1 LEKKSEKTL
10 RLDLNPG
17 FAVNL
22 MHKLKIF
29 YIFSRRSR
37 LLREAPKYAVL
48 TTRGKI
54 FEKALRSEMRI
65 YIWKLNR
72 K

>member
-1 LEKKSEKTL
+1 
-10 RLDLNPG
+10 
-17 FAVNL
+17 
-22 MHKLKIF
+22 
-29 YIFSRRSR
+29 
-37 LLREAPKYAVL
+37 LREAPKYAVL

-54 FEKALRSEMRI
+54 FEIFFRLEVRI